1 MCEREGFEREM
12 ENERRRRHRVR
23 EKLVESVCI
32 RVCLWKRS
40 DAMLKK
46 REREIVRVRD
56 AKSER
61 SCD

>member
-1 MCEREGFEREM
+1 MCEREGCEREM
-12 ENERRRRHRVR
+12 ENEKGRHRVR